1 MLSKHYDEE
10 TPVSYFQKSTPSTV
24 SKNLGL
30 EWRIWVNLIV
40 SILTHSQWIASRI
53 WTGATIFS
61 TTGHVIAP
69 AWTAMVMMG
78 NTDVGMT

>member
-1 MLSKHYDEE
+1 MELWD
-10 TPVSYFQKSTPSTV
+10 
-24 SKNLGL
+24 
-30 EWRIWVNLIV
+30 NLIV

-53 WTGATIFS
+53 GTGATIFS

-78 NTDVGMT
+78 NTDIGMT